1 MYDKRNKMENIY
13 LMFSHVFRS
22 AVGGVM
28 ASKGYQGDVLFTRIC
43 ELKNMCIKFS
53 VMYSDFQCKFFSV
66 NIFCCLLFNAA
77 LGNSSDFGHAVII
90 FDTLKCLS
98 T

>member
-28 ASKGYQGDVLFTRIC
+28 VSKGYQGDVLFTRIC
-43 ELKNMCIKFS
+43 ELGNVRIKFS
-53 VMYSDFQCKFFSV
+53 VMYSIGFSMHVFFCGY
-66 NIFCCLLFNAA
+66 FLLSF
-77 LGNSSDFGHAVII
+77 V
-90 FDTLKCLS
+90 
-98 T
+98 